1 MRYHK
6 LVRDRIPEIINEDT
20 GVMPKIH
27 IAETDEE
34 YLQKLMEK
42 LKEEVEEFAEDASA
56 EELADILEVLD
67 AIFALEKFDRDEVNE
82 VKEKKAW
89 KRGGFTKRIILDEA

>member
-1 MRYHK
+1 MRYNK

-27 IAETDEE
+27 IADDEE
-34 YLQKLMEK
+34 FFEK
-42 LKEEVEEFAEDASA
+42 LKAKLVEEVEEFAKDPSI
-56 EELADILEVLD
+56 EELADVLEVID
-67 AIFALEKFDRDEVNE
+67 AFYWSEMYDRDEVYK
-82 VKEKKAW
+82 VKENKAF